1 MYNNSNYLRRSHDM
15 TAVRTVYRD
24 MPKTLIIPSELQ
36 HRTVEVIMIPL
47 EEEKSGN
54 DFKSWLCSMPEEID
68 EKVFER
74 SNDTNEGRL
83 WAI

>member
-1 MYNNSNYLRRSHDM
+1 M

-24 MPKTLIIPSELQ
+24 MPKTLTIPLELQ
-36 HRTVEVIMIPL
+36 HRAVEVIMIPL
-47 EEEKSGN
+47 EDEKSGD
-54 DFKSWLCSMPEEID
+54 DFKSWLCGMPQEVD